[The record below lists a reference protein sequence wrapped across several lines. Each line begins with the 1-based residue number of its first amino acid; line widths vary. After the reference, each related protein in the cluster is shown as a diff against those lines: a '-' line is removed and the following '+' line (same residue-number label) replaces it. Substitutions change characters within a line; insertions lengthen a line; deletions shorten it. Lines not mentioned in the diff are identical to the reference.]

1 MRELVGSVLRPQTRR
16 AVPELPEVETVVR
29 QVRRQLVGAR
39 LGGADVSWPRT
50 VGGQPPRAFDAAL
63 RGARVARVW
72 RRAKFVVCD
81 LERDGAI
88 AGWLVTHLR
97 MSGRL
102 SVEPPHA
109 DRSPWLRVRV
119 ALDDGRELHFADVRK
134 FGRMLHTTDLPRLLG
149 DLGPEPLDDAFTPEL
164 LFDALRARRRVLKPL
179 LLDQTVVAGLGNIY
193 VDESLHRARLH
204 PRARSERLTRA
215 EVGRLHAAIR
225 SVLAE
230 AIERE
235 GSSFDAFYRTPE
247 GQPGAYQH
255 QFQVYGRGGEPC
267 RTCATPI
274 VRSVVAQRGTHHCPK
289 CQGRG
294 PRRLRPS

>member
-1 MRELVGSVLRPQTRR
+1 M
-16 AVPELPEVETVVR
+16 PELPEVETVVR
-29 QVRRQLVGAR
+29 QVLPRLQGRE
-39 LGGADVSWPRT
+39 LGGVDVSWPRT
-50 VGGQPPRAFDAAL
+50 VGRQAPRDFALAL

-72 RRAKFVVCD
+72 RRAKYVVCD
-81 LERDGAI
+81 LERDGAL

-109 DRSPWLRVRV
+109 ERSPWLRVRV
-119 ALDDGRELHFADVRK
+119 ALDDGAELHFADVRK
-134 FGRMLHTTDLPRLLG
+134 FGRMLHTTDLPALLG
-149 DLGPEPLDDAFTPEL
+149 ELGPEPLDEAFTAEEL
-164 LFDALRARRRVLKPL
+164 WATLRARRRVLKPL
-179 LLDQTVVAGLGNIY
+179 LLDQTVIAGLGNIY
-193 VDESLHRARLH
+193 VDESLHQAGLH
-204 PRARSERLTRA
+204 PRARSERLTLR
-215 EVGRLHAAIR
+215 EVTRLHGAIR
-225 SVLAE
+225 AVLSE

-235 GSSFDAFYRTPE
+235 GSSFDTFYRTPE

-274 VRSVVAQRGTHHCPK
+274 VRSVVGQRGTHHCPR

-294 PRRLRPS
+294 PRRA

>member
-1 MRELVGSVLRPQTRR
+1 M
-16 AVPELPEVETVVR
+16 PELPEVETVVR
-29 QVRRQLVGAR
+29 QVRPRLVGR
-39 LGGADVSWPRT
+39 CLGGSDVSWPRSL
-50 VGGQPPRAFDAAL
+50 GGLAPRAFDAAL

-72 RRAKFVVCD
+72 RRAKYVVCD
-81 LERDGAI
+81 LEREGAL

-102 SVEPPHA
+102 SVEAPA
-109 DRSPWLRVRV
+109 AVRSPWLRVRV

-134 FGRMLHTTDLPRLLG
+134 FGRMLHTTDLPALLG
-149 DLGPEPLDDAFTPEL
+149 ELGPEPLDEDFTAEDL
-164 LFDALRARRRVLKPL
+164 HAALRARRRVLKPL

-193 VDESLHRARLH
+193 VDESLHRSRLH
-204 PRARSERLTRA
+204 PRARSERLTLRQ
-215 EVGRLHAAIR
+215 VQRLHAAIR
-225 SVLAE
+225 AVLSE

-235 GSSFDAFYRTPE
+235 GSSFDSFYRTPE

-267 RTCATPI
+267 RTCGIAI
-274 VRSVVAQRGTHHCPK
+274 VRSVVAQRGTHHCPR

-294 PRRLRPS
+294 PRATPRLRGP

>member
-1 MRELVGSVLRPQTRR
+1 
-16 AVPELPEVETVVR
+16 VPELPEVETVVR
-29 QVRRQLVGAR
+29 QVRRPLVGR
-39 LGGADVSWPRT
+39 HLGGTDVSWPRT
-50 VGGQPPRAFDAAL
+50 IGGQAPRAFDAAL

-81 LERDGAI
+81 LERDGAL

-102 SVEPPHA
+102 SVEAPNER
-109 DRSPWLRVRV
+109 RSPWLRVRV

-134 FGRMLHTTDLPRLLG
+134 FGRMLHTTDLAALLG
-149 DLGPEPLDDAFTPEL
+149 ELGPEPLDDAFTAEHL
-164 LFDALRARRRVLKPL
+164 HARLRARRRVLKPL

-193 VDESLHRARLH
+193 VDESLHKAGLH
-204 PRARSERLTRA
+204 PRARSERLTLR
-215 EVGRLHAAIR
+215 EVERLHSAIR
-225 SVLAE
+225 AVLSE

-235 GSSFDAFYRTPE
+235 GSSFDTFYRTPE
-247 GQPGAYQH
+247 GQPGSYQD

-294 PRRLRPS
+294 SRGRPGARSGR